1 MGEAVLYCVG
11 ASPYVIPAWR
21 PSILY
26 IRRLCDHIWIGRLTC
41 TCLPYVLVWNLY
53 RGVVLFLVQEAHQC
67 PPLNV
72 QLTVVV
78 GGWQADRGR

>member
-53 RGVVLFLVQEAHQC
+53 RGGRPVSCA
-67 PPLNV
+67 
-72 QLTVVV
+72 
-78 GGWQADRGR
+78 GGSSVPSIERAANSSSRRMAGRQG